1 MYDGAFKCMTGEFKC
16 LTGVFKCMTGEFKYM
31 TGVFKCITGGF
42 KSILLFESQ
51 LETVLNSQVFFSDDL
66 PVYVVLIIK
75 SPKSI
80 PNI

>member
-1 MYDGAFKCMTGEFKC
+1 
-16 LTGVFKCMTGEFKYM
+16 M

-51 LETVLNSQVFFSDDL
+51 LETVLNSQFFFSDDL

-80 PNI
+80 PNIKNFILQVLPL